1 MMVITNVTVLR
12 LTLTHDD
19 ITRDPRAGFVAR
31 RLGASAVV
39 SLNLAA
45 AAAVD
50 CALAARVRARSADHG
65 CSGRIRIGCTSEFT
79 RVARTAAPVRC
90 LPARACARLPRACV

>member
-39 SLNLAA
+39 SLNFGCCCGCLLRESS
-45 AAAVD
+45 
-50 CALAARVRARSADHG
+50 CAQR
-65 CSGRIRIGCTSEFT
+65 
-79 RVARTAAPVRC
+79 
-90 LPARACARLPRACV
+90 